1 MCYYISVIKILNALY
16 YTYRGIL
23 NKGDDVM
30 KVTVIG
36 KKCTPRDSFIERAEK
51 KLGKIDKFFGDDAT
65 AKVTAKV
72 EKNTKIVEVTI
83 NHNGVIFRAQERSD
97 DMIDALDT
105 CVDVLIRQIR
115 KNKTKLEKK
124 FKSAVSFDMS
134 DFTDVIDEEDEFD
147 LVRTKEVPLKPQSV
161 DEAILQMNMLGHKFY
176 MFLDAE
182 TSDICVVYSRNDG
195 GYGLLIPEKN

>member
-1 MCYYISVIKILNALY
+1 
-16 YTYRGIL
+16 
-23 NKGDDVM
+23 M

-51 KLGKIDKFFGDDAT
+51 KLAKIDKFFGDDAI

-72 EKNTKIVEVTI
+72 EKNAKIVEVTI

-97 DMIDALDT
+97 DMIDALDN
-105 CVDVLIRQIR
+105 CVDVLVRQIR

-124 FKSAVSFDMS
+124 FKSAAPI
-134 DFTDVIDEEDEFD
+134 DFSEFTEPVVEEEEFD

-161 DEAILQMNMLGHKFY
+161 DEAILQMNMLGHMFY
-176 MFLDAE
+176 MFINAE
-182 TSDICVVYSRNDG
+182 TNEICVVYARKDG
-195 GYGLLIPEKN
+195 GYGLLIPEKS

>member
-1 MCYYISVIKILNALY
+1 
-16 YTYRGIL
+16 
-23 NKGDDVM
+23 M

-36 KKCTPRDSFIERAEK
+36 KKCTPRESFVERAEK
-51 KLGKIDKFFGDDAT
+51 KLAKIDKFFGDDAV

-72 EKNTKIVEVTI
+72 EKNAKVVEVTI

-97 DMIDALDT
+97 DMIDALDN

-124 FKSAVSFDMS
+124 FKNAAPIDFS
-134 DFTDVIDEEDEFD
+134 DFADTVAEEKEFE

-161 DEAILQMNMLGHKFY
+161 DEAILQMNMLGHMFY
-176 MFLDAE
+176 MFINAE
-182 TSDICVVYSRNDG
+182 TDEICVVYARKDG
-195 GYGLLIPEKN
+195 GYGLLVPEKR